1 MSAADVV
8 PGPGEVVPA
17 VAGPRTHKGAA
28 TLSPRHMMQ
37 MTSMREGAH
46 DYASIPSRVGDSR
59 RPHLVTSSL
68 AGAKHSE

>member
-8 PGPGEVVPA
+8 PSDAVPT

>member
-1 MSAADVV
+1 MSAVDVAPV
-8 PGPGEVVPA
+8 DGTSA

-28 TLSPRHMMQ
+28 NLSPRNMMR

-59 RPHLVTSSL
+59 RPHVVTSSL
-68 AGAKHSE
+68 AGAKISE

>member
-8 PGPGEVVPA
+8 PGDAVPA

-28 TLSPRHMMQ
+28 NLSPRYMVKL
-37 MTSMREGAH
+37 TSMREGAH
-46 DYASIPSRVGDSR
+46 DYESIPSRVGDSR

>member
-8 PGPGEVVPA
+8 PADTVPA

-28 TLSPRHMMQ
+28 NLSQRHMVKL
-37 MTSMREGAH
+37 TSMREGAH
-46 DYASIPSRVGDSR
+46 DYASIPSRVGDVR
-59 RPHLVTSSL
+59 RPHVVTSSL